1 MMSLPIMDSIPPD
14 SIPPDSTHPWIEPTP
29 SQTPGQHPSPQ
40 LVPLPEQQAGGAHPT
55 AMLSC
60 MGFYLSFCNSFFF
73 FMEACISLVGTLCTS
88 ESL

>member
-1 MMSLPIMDSIPPD
+1 MMSLPIMDSIPLTAHTPCTAP
-14 SIPPDSTHPWIEPTP
+14 IHP
-29 SQTPGQHPSPQ
+29 SQTPGQHSPLQ
-40 LVPLPEQQAGGAHPT
+40 PAPLPKQQVGGEHPT

-60 MGFYLSFCNSFFF
+60 MGFYLSFCNFFFF